1 MKPLFS
7 RENGSKRSSAAAKDA
22 EIDVRFPDI
31 PRGDER
37 ILLADNKVRLIQW
50 DKEVL
55 EQSLAETS
63 GRPWT
68 DRFNSLSSRHKDQKR
83 RYPMPIDEK
92 DKGHLL
98 VVDDEPEVPRS
109 IRRLFR
115 KTYAVHT
122 AASAGEALKI
132 METEPVDVVLSDQ
145 RMPETTGVEL
155 LGEIRRRFPLALRLI
170 ITAYTDIDSVIA
182 AVNDAHIFRY
192 IKKPWDPERLTAAV
206 NDAFR
211 VHDELVRRR
220 DLLENLQERFG
231 DLEVRV
237 TEKTEKLLSANEA
250 LKAVYEER
258 DALIRSLEEEIR
270 TRKAMEARLR
280 QAQKLEAIGTLAGG
294 IAHDFNNLLYPI
306 IGFTEMA
313 MDDLPPGSPVRE
325 NLDEVLTAADRAAN
339 LVRQILHFS
348 RQRSARPSPVDAA
361 PILEDVLA
369 LIRADGVPN
378 IQVEREIDPDCGPV
392 MTDPDHLRLV
402 FMNLCNNALQAMGKA
417 GGTLAAACRET
428 EFAPD
433 DPRPPDLAPGR
444 YLRIVVSDTG
454 PGIGEEIMEKIFDP
468 YFTTRSLEGCS
479 GLGLSVALGIIQKT
493 GGAIEVAG
501 GSGEGVAFRVYL
513 PLAAEGRPASPDRA
527 VSPFPR
533 RK

>member
-1 MKPLFS
+1 MQS
-7 RENGSKRSSAAAKDA
+7 DA
-22 EIDVRFPDI
+22 
-31 PRGDER
+31 
-37 ILLADNKVRLIQW
+37 
-50 DKEVL
+50 
-55 EQSLAETS
+55 
-63 GRPWT
+63 
-68 DRFNSLSSRHKDQKR
+68 
-83 RYPMPIDEK
+83 K

-98 VVDDEPEVPRS
+98 VVDDEPEVLRS

-115 KTYAVHT
+115 KTYAVQT
-122 AASAGEALKI
+122 AASAGEAMGI

-145 RMPETTGVEL
+145 RMPETSGVEL
-155 LGEIRRRFPLALRLI
+155 LGEIRRRFPLVLRLI

-192 IKKPWDPERLTAAV
+192 IKKPWDPEQLAAAV
-206 NDAFR
+206 DDAFR
-211 VHDELVRRR
+211 VHDELVRQR

-250 LKAVYEER
+250 LKAVYQER

-313 MDDLPPGSPVRE
+313 MDDLPPGSPVKE

-361 PILEDVLA
+361 RILEDVLA
-369 LIRADGVPN
+369 LIRADGIPN
-378 IQVEREIDPDCGPV
+378 IRIAREFEPDCGPV
-392 MTDPDHLRLV
+392 MTDPDHLHLV
-402 FMNLCNNALQAMGKA
+402 FAPKSS
-417 GGTLAAACRET
+417 ET
-428 EFAPD
+428 DWIVKPS
-433 DPRPPDLAPGR
+433 
-444 YLRIVVSDTG
+444 LRTS
-454 PGIGEEIMEKIFDP
+454 
-468 YFTTRSLEGCS
+468 
-479 GLGLSVALGIIQKT
+479 A
-493 GGAIEVAG
+493 
-501 GSGEGVAFRVYL
+501 
-513 PLAAEGRPASPDRA
+513 
-527 VSPFPR
+527 
-533 RK
+533 